1 MRLTSLDKLTPVLA
15 GLPEGPR
22 VVASGNGATPWTLLE
37 RVDKEVERYTLHL
50 LNAQPGLPQRD
61 GVTLETAFV
70 GPGMRR
76 SPRLAY
82 VPARLSL
89 LPRLYR
95 SALPPDLVVV
105 HTSMPRDG
113 KVSLGIEVNVLPAAI
128 EAARARGG
136 LVVAQLDPAV
146 PYVYGDGELDL
157 DQVDWGVEAHDALG
171 TLTPGVPDDV
181 SALIA
186 ERVASRIVDGCTIQL
201 GIGAVPDAVLAG
213 LHGRSRLRVWSEMVS
228 DGVLAL
234 ERSGA
239 LDHEEPLTASF
250 LLGTE
255 ELYTWADSN
264 PRLRLLRTE
273 TTNDPSVISRHPG
286 MVSVNTGLQ
295 VDLYG
300 QVNAS
305 RVHGRIHSG
314 FGGQT
319 DFIVGALH
327 ADRGQAIIALRS
339 WHPRADVSTIVPM
352 VDEPVTSFQPSAV
365 VTEQGVAELWGATQE
380 QQARRLIAHAAH
392 PRVREELEE
401 EALAIGL
408 LPTP

>member
-1 MRLTSLDKLTPVLA
+1 MTSVDKLAGQLA
-15 GLPEGPR
+15 GLPEDPR
-22 VVASGNGATPWTLLE
+22 VVVGGNGATPWSVLG

-50 LNAQPGLPQRD
+50 LNAQPGLPQRE

-70 GPGMRR
+70 GPGMRG

-82 VPARLSL
+82 VPARLSM

-105 HTSMPRDG
+105 HTSVPRDG

-146 PYVYGDGELDL
+146 PYVYGDGEIDL
-157 DQVDWGVEAHDALG
+157 DQVDWGVEAHDPLG
-171 TLTPGVPDDV
+171 ILGAAGPDEV
-181 SALIA
+181 SSMIA

-213 LHGRSRLRVWSEMVS
+213 LHARSRLRVWSEMVS

-234 ERSGA
+234 ERVGA
-239 LDHEEPLTASF
+239 LDSGEPLTASF
-250 LLGTE
+250 LLGSE
-255 ELYTWADSN
+255 ELYAWADSN

-273 TTNDPSVISRHPG
+273 TTNDPSLIARHPG

-327 ADRGQAIIALRS
+327 AERGQAIMALRS

-352 VDEPVTSFQPSAV
+352 VEEPVTSFQPSAV

-380 QQARRLIAHAAH
+380 EQARRLIAHAAH

-401 EALAIGL
+401 EALALGL
-408 LPTP
+408 LPRP